1 MKKSEIKSANP
12 KEKILEAAITIF
24 AKNGFDAA
32 RTRDIAAL
40 AQTNISTLHYHFKSK
55 DNIYK
60 SVIKHINDTANKYM
74 MPTMIA
80 QQEII
85 AASSDKKE
93 IIAAIKIMALTF
105 VETITAPENE
115 RITKIVACEQIDQ
128 SKHFKILFENVMKRV
143 CDPFMLAVSK
153 IIDKKI
159 TSIEVILL
167 THTLHGI
174 LTSFQT
180 SKSSLIHISGWRD
193 YNKTNIGHIKK
204 HISATIEKLFF
215 NYL

>member
-1 MKKSEIKSANP
+1 
-12 KEKILEAAITIF
+12 
-24 AKNGFDAA
+24 
-32 RTRDIAAL
+32 
-40 AQTNISTLHYHFKSK
+40 
-55 DNIYK
+55 
-60 SVIKHINDTANKYM
+60 